1 MAEET
6 KKKDGKIGQDLF
18 NIPITA
24 PEGRIYN
31 LSGPKDPSLLELKQ
45 VALRLFEEFTIE
57 SWKAEL
63 IKRENVK
70 KESEKVKS
78 EVSTNDKKEETD
90 KV

>member
-1 MAEET
+1 MTKEI
-6 KKKDGKIGQDLF
+6 KKKDEKLGKDLF

-24 PEGRIYN
+24 PEGRVYN
-31 LSGPKDPSLLELKQ
+31 LSGPADPSLLELKQ

-70 KESEKVKS
+70 KESEAV
-78 EVSTNDKKEETD
+78 EPEIVTDEKKEEID